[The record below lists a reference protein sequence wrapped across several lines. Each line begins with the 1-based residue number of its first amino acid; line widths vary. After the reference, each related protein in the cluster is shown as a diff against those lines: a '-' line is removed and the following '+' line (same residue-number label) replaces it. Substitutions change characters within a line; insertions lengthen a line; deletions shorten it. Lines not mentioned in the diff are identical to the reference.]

1 MEKRITG
8 EEIRQIFY
16 DIADEM
22 ERECGEWESLSE
34 NKELTKRILRLVIV
48 QERRKNENDRFEKK
62 YRTKKG
68 ILEIK
73 RD

>member
-34 NKELTKRILRLVIV
+34 NKELTKRILRLVTV